1 MLKKSRKIFGK
12 WAQGI
17 LLFLLGAAVLI
28 FLLPRLF
35 NISQYVVLSGSMEP
49 AIKTGSLCFIDHRV
63 GMEDIKEGEA
73 VAFERIDGS
82 LVVHRVV
89 REEKG
94 QFVTKGDAN
103 PVEDIAILSKDN
115 YQGKAIFS
123 IPYLGYMVVFLQRW
137 EVKAVAGVLVVIFFL
152 TCLLSAMIKK
162 GEKQYEKI

>member
-1 MLKKSRKIFGK
+1 MLKRSRKIFGK

-63 GMEDIKEGEA
+63 EMEDIKEGEA

-123 IPYLGYMVVFLQRW
+123 IPYLGYMVVFLQRR
-137 EVKAVAGVLVVIFFL
+137 EVKAAVGVLVVIFFL